1 MHTFLKLNGKTF
13 SGLVDTGADVT
24 IIRAA
29 EWPTIWPIEATLTHL
44 QDLSQSPNPM
54 RNTVLLVWKDD
65 KGHSGIIQP
74 YIIPGFPV
82 NLLGQVLLSQLG
94 MIMCSPNNIVTL
106 QMEKKKEEEDV
117 PGKGLGKNKN
127 CITETKN
134 ECLGLE
140 HFS

>member
-1 MHTFLKLNGKTF
+1 VKPKDDPGSSDTSWIQAISKDKPTLILTLNGKTF

-106 QMEKKKEEEDV
+106 QMEKKKRRRR
-117 PGKGLGKNKN
+117 
-127 CITETKN
+127 CAW
-134 ECLGLE
+134 
-140 HFS
+140 